1 MCGKTRRDRIKN
13 GNIRELERVGVTRK
27 VEKMVETSLTWFGYV
42 ERRPVDSVV
51 RTMES
56 RSVGG

>member
-1 MCGKTRRDRIKN
+1 VVRLDEIGLKMGTL
-13 GNIRELERVGVTRK
+13 ELERVGVTRK